1 MGNMHEHQTID
12 RLRAL
17 PKGRDAREL
26 IEDALD
32 HLIDGPRT
40 SPSLVRR
47 LLIRTYG
54 ETVPPRVIRQAIE
67 RFEDLYD
74 RAFALLPD
82 ADVTPVKLDGGVR
95 GRLITYEAAL
105 RTEWAAIRDGIIA
118 DGSAPGDHNASDPP
132 GHPSR
137 FAIPFSEDGFDGA
150 TDAEDDEYLMLEP
163 LWMIERRERR
173 KAQLRVIGSQAANA
187 LLRAAAIGGVLAI
200 VLAFL
205 GIV

>member
-1 MGNMHEHQTID
+1 MHQLQTID
-12 RLRAL
+12 RLLTL
-17 PKGRDAREL
+17 PKGWDAREL

-54 ETVPPRVIRQAIE
+54 ETVPPRVVGQAIE

-82 ADVTPVKLDGGVR
+82 ADVSPAELDGGVR

-118 DGSAPGDHNASDPP
+118 DGSASVDHNASNPP
-132 GHPSR
+132 SHPSR
-137 FAIPFSEDGFDGA
+137 VAIPFPEDGFDGA
-150 TDAEDDEYLMLEP
+150 ADAEDDEYLMLEP
-163 LWMIERRERR
+163 LWVIERRARR
-173 KAQLRVIGSQAANA
+173 KVKFRAIGSRAAGA
-187 LLRAAAIGGVLAI
+187 LLRAGAIGGVLAI